1 LATTPDPA
9 LGAIILTGGAS
20 RRMGV
25 DKAAQLWGGRRAV
38 DLVAELARAAGASC
52 VVTAGEG
59 DYGLPR
65 ARDPAPQSGPVA
77 GVRAGAALLPAQ
89 IERTL
94 VLAVDAPTIRP
105 EDLAPLLEVPGA
117 GACFIGYPLPMVI
130 ALGAIPTDAEDG
142 WPLRRLVER
151 AHLAQIQP
159 KSDAEARLKG
169 ANTPVEQARLA
180 QSL

>member
-1 LATTPDPA
+1 LADTLIPA

-38 DLVAELARAAGASC
+38 DLVADLARAVGASSIL
-52 VVTAGEG
+52 TAGET

-65 ARDPAPQSGPVA
+65 APDPAPQSGPVA
-77 GVRAGAALLPAQ
+77 GVCAGAALLPAQ

-105 EDLAPLLEVPGA
+105 ADLTPLLEAPGV
-117 GACFIGYPLPMVI
+117 GASFIGYPLPMVI
-130 ALGAIPTDAEDG
+130 AISAIPADAEDG

-151 AHLAQIQP
+151 AQLAQIRP
-159 KSDAEARLKG
+159 HAGAEARLRG
-169 ANTPVEQARLA
+169 ANTPTERARLA
-180 QSL
+180 RSL